1 MLQVGQHRLGE
12 GVLQVVQDVTN
23 VVLVRL
29 PLRELVPEIKGSVGG
44 INQRMIYAR
53 RQLDFRSVLRVAEE
67 TNVSLGETMR
77 GF

>member
-1 MLQVGQHRLGE
+1 M
-12 GVLQVVQDVTN
+12 QDVTN

>member
-1 MLQVGQHRLGE
+1 M
-12 GVLQVVQDVTN
+12 QDVTN

-53 RQLDFRSVLRVAEE
+53 RQLDFWSVLRVAEE